1 MFNEFIAY
9 DARQLGTRFEIPFF
23 LVQGESDVI
32 TLTTLAEEYFDEVDA
47 PVKHLEH
54 IKNAGH
60 FAAFSQPDQ
69 FLAEL
74 LTRVRPLA
82 AGGKFRP
89 I

>member
-1 MFNEFIAY
+1 MIANWVIGT
-9 DARQLGTRFEIPFF
+9 LG
-23 LVQGESDVI
+23 VV
-32 TLTTLAEEYFDEVDA
+32 AA
-47 PVKHLEH
+47 PVKHLAL

-82 AGGKFRP
+82 AGGQLRP